1 MKIHIPRKL
10 IGDYKKFIQGTVS
23 TGMETDTTAEL
34 INRLELEGRKYVLS
48 LKIKRGD

>member
-1 MKIHIPRKL
+1 MRIHVPRKL

-23 TGMETDTTAEL
+23 TGLEADTTAEL
-34 INRLELEGRKYVLS
+34 INRLELEGRKYILS